1 MYWCED
7 CKYKSNR
14 KFNLQKHV
22 KNVHNRDATDNELTR
37 DSRISSNDS
46 KISSE
51 NSKIS
56 SKDSKISSENSK
68 ISSEN
73 SRISSKLRQ
82 NISPCPKCSK
92 KLQSFQSL
100 KRHEKI
106 CKGVSNSLEC
116 QYCHRVFATAQSKF
130 KHLKICKIRE
140 VQELVEKHC
149 IINNNNNTNT
159 QTNNNNIQNIYNIYN
174 YPSSHRNSSY
184 NDMDTDMDLEM
195 DVENINDFGK
205 EDISYIDPEKMRK
218 IVLSFDFKAYICE
231 KHFNPEHPENH
242 NIRENCSKSYK
253 ILRDKKW
260 VVESKEFVHS
270 TIFQNTRIEMYDYSF
285 NYLLY
290 KSLDI
295 NQTNQYLE
303 DWQSCINKDP
313 RRIHSYIDIQI
324 KELMKKKKVNRM
336 TNRQIKNA
344 IVPAVDDKLS
354 NCVHKMLEL

>member
-1 MYWCED
+1 MFC
-7 CKYKSNR
+7 CMSCRYKSAR
-14 KFNLQKHV
+14 KYNLKIHI
-22 KNVHNRDATDNELTR
+22 NNAHNRDATDKELTR
-37 DSRISSNDS
+37 EQISSNVEQISSNVEQISS
-46 KISSE
+46 KTEQISSE
-51 NSKIS
+51 NGTNI
-56 SKDSKISSENSK
+56 I
-68 ISSEN
+68 
-73 SRISSKLRQ
+73 Q
-82 NISPCPKCSK
+82 NGTNIIQVTKKTLTCQKCLK
-92 KLQSFQSL
+92 NFKSFKGL
-100 KRHEKI
+100 KNHETK
-106 CKGVSNSLEC
+106 CKGVSNPLEC
-116 QYCHRVFATAQSKF
+116 HYCHRVFATAQSKF
-130 KHLKICKIRE
+130 KHLKICQIRE
-140 VQELVEKHC
+140 IQELVEKNC
-149 IINNNNNTNT
+149 IINHNTNT
-159 QTNNNNIQNIYNIYN
+159 QTNNNNIQNIYNINN
-174 YPSSHRNSSY
+174 YTSSYRNYSY
-184 NDMDTDMDLEM
+184 NDGEIEM
-195 DVENINDFGK
+195 DGENINDFGK

-344 IVPAVDDKLS
+344 IVPAVDDKF
-354 NCVHKMLEL
+354 HKMLEL

>member
-1 MYWCED
+1 MSCR
-7 CKYKSNR
+7 YKSDR
-14 KFNLQKHV
+14 KYNLKIHIR
-22 KNVHNRDATDNELTR
+22 NAHNRDATDNELTR
-37 DSRISSNDS
+37 EQITSGVEQITSFGEQ
-46 KISSE
+46 ITSE
-51 NSKIS
+51 KGTNNIQYGTNNSPVTQ
-56 SKDSKISSENSK
+56 NS
-68 ISSEN
+68 
-73 SRISSKLRQ
+73 LV
-82 NISPCPKCSK
+82 CPKCSK
-92 KLQSFQSL
+92 NFKSFKGL
-100 KRHEKI
+100 KKHQNR
-106 CKGVSNSLEC
+106 CKGVSNPLEC
-116 QYCHRVFATAQSKF
+116 QYCHRVFATQQSKF
-130 KHLKICKIRE
+130 KHLKVCKIKE

-149 IINNNNNTNT
+149 TTINNNTNT

-313 RRIHSYIDIQI
+313 RRMHSYIDIQI

-344 IVPAVDDKLS
+344 IVPAVDDKF
-354 NCVHKMLEL
+354 HKMLEL